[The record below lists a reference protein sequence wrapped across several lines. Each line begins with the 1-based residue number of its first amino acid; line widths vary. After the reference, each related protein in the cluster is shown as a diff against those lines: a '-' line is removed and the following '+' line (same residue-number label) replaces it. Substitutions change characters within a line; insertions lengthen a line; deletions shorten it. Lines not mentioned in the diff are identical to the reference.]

1 MKMRLVAVGLGA
13 LALIAPAGSSAG
25 PSSVAKEF
33 KMSASM
39 TPQQVVTLE
48 SKPWKVPA
56 SVKNAKG
63 KLTGVMPSSG
73 GQISWR
79 LTFSG
84 VGSPTVKSA
93 SIRLGKPGQFGP
105 VLAQLC
111 SPCRSGASG
120 VTKLQAGQSSQMTT
134 GNSYVTLTTSKYP
147 LGVVRGL
154 LHALLSG

>member
-25 PSSVAKEF
+25 PSSVAKEY

-56 SVKNAKG
+56 SVKNARG
-63 KLTGVMPSSG
+63 KLTGTMPSNGS
-73 GQISWR
+73 QISWKI
-79 LTFSG
+79 TFSG
-84 VGSPTVKSA
+84 VGSASVKSA
-93 SIRLGKPGQFGP
+93 AIYLGKPGQFGP
-105 VLAQLC
+105 VLQQLC
-111 SPCRSGASG
+111 SPCRSGQSG
-120 VTKLQAGQSSQMTT
+120 VTKLKPGNSSQMSTANT
-134 GNSYVTLTTSKYP
+134 YVALTTAKYP

-154 LHALLSG
+154 LHALVS